1 MFVCWAWFVRNN
13 NKLVIISINLISIMC
28 CLKSCLICFLNIN
41 FIKVVGIIERII
53 LRENCSFL
61 FYLNWNNFWRILV
74 IFFWKISRVESV
86 VVVCKVM
93 VMSKFFFV
101 MLLLFRKNLVS
112 FKCLLLLIGRNFVS
126 FWMILSS
133 VEWRIFFMIVYN

>member
-1 MFVCWAWFVRNN
+1 MSFMN
-13 NKLVIISINLISIMC
+13 
-28 CLKSCLICFLNIN
+28 
-41 FIKVVGIIERII
+41 VVGIMDRMI

-61 FYLNWNNFWRILV
+61 FYFNCNNFCRIFV
-74 IFFWKISRVESV
+74 IFFWKINSVESV

-126 FWMILSS
+126 F
-133 VEWRIFFMIVYN
+133 